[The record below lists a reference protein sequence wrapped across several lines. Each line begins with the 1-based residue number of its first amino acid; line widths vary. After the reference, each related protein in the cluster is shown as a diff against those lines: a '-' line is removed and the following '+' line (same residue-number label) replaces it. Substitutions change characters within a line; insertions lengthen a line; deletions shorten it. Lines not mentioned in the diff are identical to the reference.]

1 MVMNVASMASA
12 IKQQQ
17 LGIEIGARLAKT
29 AKDQMEVEGDALL
42 KLLDS
47 SELMNAALQTGV
59 GTVID
64 IQA

>member
-1 MVMNVASMASA
+1 MASA

-29 AKDQMEVEGDALL
+29 AKDNMEVEGDALL

-47 SELMNAALQTGV
+47 TEVMSVALQTGV
-59 GTVID
+59 GSIVD
-64 IQA
+64 IKA